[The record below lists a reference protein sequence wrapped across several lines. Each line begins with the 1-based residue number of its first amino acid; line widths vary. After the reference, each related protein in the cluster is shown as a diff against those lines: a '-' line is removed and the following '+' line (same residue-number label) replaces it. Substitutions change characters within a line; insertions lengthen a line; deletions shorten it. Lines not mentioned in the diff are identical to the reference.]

1 MAVEETPLGPSPEN
15 TIGTLSRTTISRELG
30 QLLSKARQLSH
41 LRTYVS
47 PSNYAE
53 NFFSHKTLNGGIQAS
68 PVVQITGRLLPPPP
82 FRDSMILGL
91 QYNYQR
97 RYSKIPYQGSRTLPS
112 IKNKL
117 KTRNPVRN
125 ITPPPQTDF
134 NILYVWQRPRTT
146 GPPQGLRVTV
156 STPLARSL

>member
-15 TIGTLSRTTISRELG
+15 TIGTLSSTTISRELG
-30 QLLSKARQLSH
+30 QLLSKSRQLSH

-68 PVVQITGRLLPPPP
+68 PVVQITGRLLPPAPPP

-91 QYNYQR
+91 QYNYQDPVTR
-97 RYSKIPYQGSRTLPS
+97 IQNAAIDKKKQ
-112 IKNKL
+112 IKNEEPSPKYHH
-117 KTRNPVRN
+117 
-125 ITPPPQTDF
+125 PPPPNRF
-134 NILYVWQRPRTT
+134 
-146 GPPQGLRVTV
+146 
-156 STPLARSL
+156 